1 MKRMVN
7 WFDPALRQPL
17 SERNKAVLWIFVA
30 LVIFLMASAVSDPL
44 PPQVWAVLVV
54 APTETA
60 GQIRPTPTPSPTAT
74 EIVLP
79 TPTKTPLPAYMLE
92 NYDDT
97 NGVVVGTVMLV
108 IIILLGTLAG
118 IRVRRSQN

>member
-1 MKRMVN
+1 MRMAT
-7 WFDPALRQPL
+7 WFDPAKRQPL

-30 LVIFLMASAVSDPL
+30 VIIFLIASAVSDPL
-44 PPQVWAVLVV
+44 PSQAEAVAVI
-54 APTETA
+54 APSETA
-60 GQIRPTPTPSPTAT
+60 GLIRPTPSPSPTAT
-74 EIVLP
+74 ETVLP
-79 TPTKTPLPAYMLE
+79 TPTKTPLPDYLLE

>member
-1 MKRMVN
+1 MRMSN
-7 WFDPALRQPL
+7 WFDPGQRQPL
-17 SERNKAVLWIFVA
+17 SERNKALLWVFVA
-30 LVIFLMASAVSDPL
+30 LIIFLMASAVSDPL
-44 PPQVWAVLVV
+44 PPQAWGVPVI

-60 GQIRPTPTPSPTAT
+60 GPIRPTTTPLPTAT
-74 EIVLP
+74 ETVLP
-79 TPTKTPLPAYMLE
+79 TPTKTTLPAYLLE

-108 IIILLGTLAG
+108 VIILLGTLAG

>member
-1 MKRMVN
+1 MRMINVV
-7 WFDPALRQPL
+7 DLAQRQPL
-17 SERNKAVLWIFVA
+17 VERRKAVLRIFVV
-30 LVIFLMASAVSDPL
+30 LIIFLMASAVSDPL
-44 PPQVWAVLVV
+44 PPQAWAVPVV

-60 GQIRPTPTPSPTAT
+60 GPIRPTPTPGPTAT
-74 EIVLP
+74 ETVLP
-79 TPTKTPLPAYMLE
+79 TPTQTPLPAYLLE
-92 NYDDT
+92 NFDDT